1 MFALVKRD
9 ARPPHSSQARW
20 VATSQMQRRIAP
32 NKVVEGASHQN
43 ARFEL
48 DHLDRGTRVVA
59 DWGRTC
65 LFSDGTDTAPSSFH
79 ADVITDFSH
88 AQGELR
94 YRLEASTGDTIVE
107 MDLNG
112 DGVRDMSIRLTG
124 TQDLVAGD
132 FLL

>member
-1 MFALVKRD
+1 MPALNSITSIEGPV
-9 ARPPHSSQARW
+9 SSR
-20 VATSQMQRRIAP
+20 T
-32 NKVVEGASHQN
+32 GADL
-43 ARFEL
+43 F
-48 DHLDRGTRVVA
+48 V
-59 DWGRTC
+59 
-65 LFSDGTDTAPSSFH
+65 FSDGTVTAPSSFH
-79 ADVITDFSH
+79 ADVITDFSP

-124 TQDLVAGD
+124 THDLVAGD

>member
-32 NKVVEGASHQN
+32 NKVVEGASNQN

-48 DHLDRGTRVVA
+48 DHLDRGTRLVA
-59 DWGRTC
+59 DWGGPVC
-65 LFSDGTDTAPSSFH
+65 LQRRDRHRSEQLPR
-79 ADVITDFSH
+79 VITDFSH

-94 YRLEASTGDTIVE
+94 YRLEASAGDTIVE
-107 MDLNG
+107 MDLND

-124 TQDLVAGD
+124 THDLVAGD